1 MWRWPLADPREVV
14 DLAGAGT
21 LADGPVQ
28 ADLSAELRHW
38 RGIVARRRLVALIRR
53 QGAIALALAA
63 LLEILSLIGLFPQW
77 VVVAVPLAGL
87 LVSVTW
93 SAAHGPSP
101 FGLARLLDDK
111 LGLNDRLATALE
123 IVARGGD
130 ESALERRTV
139 DDAAAL
145 LRAGREDWHAS
156 PARAGREWWAALG
169 AVLLLAVV
177 IGVGATTGSGSS
189 SGPTEALGPNGGAGA
204 PGGPNERKKKEREEK
219 KNEKHLA
226 PTGKLHK
233 FKGKNVPPSQVK
245 QGSEGYQKIP
255 QGYKTNGKEVKGG
268 KGAKGGAAGAKGANA
283 TGTGAKHVHQGA
295 AGAKPGGTAAG
306 EKSKSGS
313 GKGQNEA
320 EHPTVGFNVKGKKH
334 GNHGR
339 KGNSEVSGGGGKK
352 AAPNGQGD
360 ESSSSASQ
368 AAGAAKQGSP
378 TGGSKAGG
386 EQGNNSQG
394 HATPIT
400 GQASQSVKIQPGY
413 APSRA
418 SKGGKEKK
426 QTGYSQGAGGKARTG
441 TVTGGTQ
448 VGGEEFSY
456 VPAAGGAVAGPSAGL
471 QRNYLESLKWVE
483 RLPW

>member
-21 LADGPVQ
+21 LADGPAQ

-38 RGIVARRRLVALIRR
+38 RGVVTRRRLVALIRR

-63 LLEILSLIGLFPQW
+63 LLEILALVGLFPQW
-77 VVVAVPLAGL
+77 VVVAVPLAA
-87 LVSVTW
+87 LVVGVAW

-123 IVARGGD
+123 IVARPGE

-145 LRAGREDWHAS
+145 LRAGREDWRAS
-156 PARAGREWWAALG
+156 PARAGREWWAPLG
-169 AVLLLAVV
+169 AIVLLAVV
-177 IGVGATTGSGSS
+177 IGIGAATSGSS
-189 SGPTEALGPNGGAGA
+189 SSANLALSPHGGGGAGGA
-204 PGGPNERKKKEREEK
+204 PNEHGKKKEREEK
-219 KNEKHLA
+219 KEKHLA
-226 PTGKLHK
+226 PTGKLHE
-233 FKGKNVPPSQVK
+233 FKGKKVPPSDVK
-245 QGSEGYQKIP
+245 QGDEGYQKIP
-255 QGYKTNGKEVKGG
+255 QGYKTTGKEVKGG
-268 KGAKGGAAGAKGANA
+268 KGLKGGPAKGGKGS
-283 TGTGAKHVHQGA
+283 GTPGKGGYKHVHQSVNSGE
-295 AGAKPGGTAAG
+295 KPGGNAAS
-306 EKSKSGS
+306 KKSGN

-334 GNHGR
+334 GDHGR

-360 ESSSSASQ
+360 ENSSSASQ
-368 AAGAAKQGSP
+368 SAGAAKQGSP

-413 APSRA
+413 APSRS

-426 QTGYSQGAGGKARTG
+426 KTGYSQGAGGKARTG

-448 VGGEEFSY
+448 VGSEFSY
-456 VPAAGGAVAGPSAGL
+456 VPAAGGAVPGPSAGL
-471 QRNYLESLKWVE
+471 QRNYTESLKWVE